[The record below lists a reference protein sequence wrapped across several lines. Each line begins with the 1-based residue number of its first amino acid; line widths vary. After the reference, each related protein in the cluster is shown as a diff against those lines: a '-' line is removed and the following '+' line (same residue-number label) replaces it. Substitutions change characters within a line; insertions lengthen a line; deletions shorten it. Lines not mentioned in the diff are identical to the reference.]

1 MISRRPPVE
10 GRFGYW
16 KAGRMFVRV
25 PPQEQ
30 KAFQGEFP
38 RSTVAVKAYGEFVV
52 FEIRDP
58 SEQTA
63 ALVTLE
69 FLPPKS

>member
-1 MISRRPPVE
+1 MIARPTSITE
-10 GRFGYW
+10 RQGFWRDN
-16 KAGRMFVRV
+16 RMFVRV

-38 RSTVAVKAYGEFVV
+38 RSIVAVKAYGEFVV

-69 FLPPKS
+69 FLPAKS